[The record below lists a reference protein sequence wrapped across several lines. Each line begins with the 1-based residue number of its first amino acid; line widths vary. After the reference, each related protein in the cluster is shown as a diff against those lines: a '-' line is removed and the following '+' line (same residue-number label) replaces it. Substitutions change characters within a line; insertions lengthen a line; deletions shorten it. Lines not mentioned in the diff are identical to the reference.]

1 MPMRYNPY
9 SGTLDITSAVGGQV
23 DSISGTANR
32 ITISGSAVDP
42 IVDIAATYVGQT
54 TLTTLGTVA
63 TGTWNGD
70 VVSEVYGGTNQSSYT
85 TGDVLYASASNT
97 LSKLPVGS
105 NGEVLKLAAGIPSW
119 AADDGVLSVTTDSG
133 SAAPSAG
140 VLNVLGTSSD
150 GIQTAGASNTVTLT
164 ILDSSTTQRGTTLL
178 STDGIAIIGTN
189 TDRAVTPVSMTAKL
203 GAQTNGGICYG
214 TGSTTAIAWSAA
226 LTDGQ
231 LLIGDTAGVVPVA
244 ANLSAGAGV
253 SIVNAAG
260 SITISASGGGFTW
273 NEVTGTTDDFVASNG
288 YICNNAGA
296 VTITLPSSAS
306 LGDSFKITALQ
317 SSWSIAQ
324 NASQIIHFGDQST
337 TTGVGGSITSTNARD
352 VLEFIC
358 VVANTDFQVLS
369 SIGNLTIV

>member
-119 AADDGVLSVTTDSG
+119 AAENTFSWSVVTNTTD
-133 SAAPSAG
+133 
-140 VLNVLGTSSD
+140 N
-150 GIQTAGASNTVTLT
+150 
-164 ILDSSTTQRGTTLL
+164 
-178 STDGIAIIGTN
+178 
-189 TDRAVTPVSMTAKL
+189 
-203 GAQTNGGICYG
+203 
-214 TGSTTAIAWSAA
+214 
-226 LTDGQ
+226 
-231 LLIGDTAGVVPVA
+231 
-244 ANLSAGAGV
+244 
-253 SIVNAAG
+253 
-260 SITISASGGGFTW
+260 
-273 NEVTGTTDDFVASNG
+273 FVASTG
-288 YICNNAGA
+288 YICDNGSG
-296 VTITLPSSAS
+296 VVVTLPLTAAV
-306 LGDSFKITALQ
+306 GDSFKITALQ